1 MERRIRKTAVRGRK
15 DSTPVE
21 RHDRVAAYPR
31 AAPRPRHAVTPFPGC
46 FPVDIYRLPATAFIV
61 VRMDNLDDMIMNW
74 FHANAGKLIWLLVV
88 LVAAWVADRVL
99 RRVLRKVLDNSQ
111 IPSASIFINLM
122 RVVVWCAAATMVLQP
137 VFGINPTTLV
147 TALGVGGVALS
158 LGLKDT
164 IANVIGGFGLMLGRV
179 IQPGDLVSIQGMTG
193 TVKDITWRHSMIETR
208 SGDRMVIP
216 NSILNTASLTKL
228 TEVTEGMATV
238 PFTVKGSADPDKV
251 SRDMLRRV
259 EERASAVLRPEH
271 PPLVKFTGF
280 SPYGAEGEIL
290 LFVRDGVLL
299 STAKDRAARAIATAD
314 YLVKDGGASE

>member
-1 MERRIRKTAVRGRK
+1 
-15 DSTPVE
+15 
-21 RHDRVAAYPR
+21 
-31 AAPRPRHAVTPFPGC
+31 
-46 FPVDIYRLPATAFIV
+46 
-61 VRMDNLDDMIMNW
+61 MDNIDDAVLNW

-88 LVAAWVADRVL
+88 LAVAWVADRVL
-99 RRVLRKVLDNSQ
+99 RKVLRKVLDNSQ
-111 IPSASIFINLM
+111 IPSASIFINLT

-179 IQPGDLVSIQGMTG
+179 IQPDDLVSIQGVTG
-193 TVKDITWRHSMIETR
+193 TVKDINWRHSTIETR

-216 NSILNTASLTKL
+216 NSILNTASLTRL
-228 TEVTEGMATV
+228 TPVSEGMATV
-238 PFTVKGSADPDKV
+238 PFTVKGDRDPDEV

-259 EERASAVLRPEH
+259 KKAASDVMRPEN

-280 SPYGAEGEIL
+280 SPYGTEGRIL
-290 LFVRDGVLL
+290 VFAREGVLL
-299 STAKDRAARAIATAD
+299 STVVDRAARAIATAD
-314 YLVKDGGASE
+314 YLVRDGGSSEA